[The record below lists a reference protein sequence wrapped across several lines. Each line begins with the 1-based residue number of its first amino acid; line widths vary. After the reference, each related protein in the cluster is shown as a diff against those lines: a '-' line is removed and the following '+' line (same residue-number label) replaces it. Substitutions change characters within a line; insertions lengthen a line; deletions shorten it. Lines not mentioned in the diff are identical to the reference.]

1 MRFYGVGVVSCFGIV
16 RCAVASSIIIFLS
29 IGGVSFRVPV
39 RLFYHF
45 GLFDDYF
52 NFDCYEC
59 GGVLVGFQ

>member
-1 MRFYGVGVVSCFGIV
+1 MGLVLFRALVLFGALLH
-16 RCAVASSIIIFLS
+16 RRLLFFFLS